1 MPCKVSHAEEDGRQ
15 DAEKGASLHKEACE
29 LRAWPHFL
37 MNLFVKGTKN
47 QLQLARLWACRDFLV
62 LLKTNCRILVMTAK
76 LIPQVSACTKDRD
89 ADVLMDARPLK
100 SPAIS
105 KGQHQLPTKAGME
118 KSSVAMATQ
127 LDQRSCEVITSPS
140 GSAGGGLASQCLMR
154 KKKKR
159 PSVASRTIFHR
170 SETSQDLSQ
179 ENHRKS
185 FKVDFKACL
194 LSAGARASELSFQ
207 ID

>member
-15 DAEKGASLHKEACE
+15 DAEEGASLHKEACE

-100 SPAIS
+100 SPASS

-154 KKKKR
+154 KKDTLSCQSYNL
-159 PSVASRTIFHR
+159 PSLRNLTRLVTREPS
-170 SETSQDLSQ
+170 
-179 ENHRKS
+179 
-185 FKVDFKACL
+185 KVL
-194 LSAGARASELSFQ
+194 
-207 ID
+207 